1 MDILPKNR
9 RGVLGRLGRGGRS
22 SEVSDV
28 DGAPHPDEA
37 VIDLTAGV
45 VAPPEPEPEHVPE
58 RRRAD
63 RGHTPERRS
72 PGRHELQHGGRQAGH
87 QVGYHGTHH
96 GTHHGTSVAEPE
108 VAPPQ
113 PLTRA
118 EARAARTTR
127 SPSRAG
133 RNLPAAVGV
142 GAVLGALVIASLF
155 IRKEAFVV
163 LATLAIV
170 VAVWELTE
178 ALAGRGIAVPIVPV
192 AVGAI
197 GMLVAAF
204 VAGGQALAVC
214 FTLTGLGVVAW
225 RVAEGHEGAVRD
237 VAGGLFV
244 AAYVPLLAGFTMLL
258 LSPDDGP
265 WRELAFI
272 VLVVGSDT
280 GGYAVGVLVG
290 RHPMAPTVSPKK
302 SWEGLA
308 GSITACVLIGV
319 GAVVIFLDGSWW
331 AGALTGLAAVAAATL
346 GDLGESM
353 VKRDLGI
360 KDMSSLLPGHGGVL
374 DRIDSL
380 LFAAPV
386 VWLMLHALVPVS

>member
-1 MDILPKNR
+1 VVEP
-9 RGVLGRLGRGGRS
+9 GPA
-22 SEVSDV
+22 SELES
-28 DGAPHPDEA
+28 G
-37 VIDLTAGV
+37 
-45 VAPPEPEPEHVPE
+45 PEPKAP
-58 RRRAD
+58 
-63 RGHTPERRS
+63 
-72 PGRHELQHGGRQAGH
+72 
-87 QVGYHGTHH
+87 
-96 GTHHGTSVAEPE
+96 AE
-108 VAPPQ
+108 Q

-118 EARAARTTR
+118 AARAARQ
-127 SPSRAG
+127 PSRAG

-142 GAVLGALVIASLF
+142 GLVLGAFVIASLF

-178 ALAGRGIAVPIVPV
+178 ALSVRRIAVPLVPV

-204 VAGGQALAVC
+204 AAGGQALAVC
-214 FTLTGLGVVAW
+214 FALTGLGVLVW
-225 RVAEGHEGAVRD
+225 RVAEGHDGAISD

-258 LSPDDGP
+258 LAPDDGP

-272 VLVVGSDT
+272 ILVVGSDT
-280 GGYAVGVLVG
+280 GGYAVGVLAG
-290 RHPMAPTVSPKK
+290 RHPMAPSVSPKK
-302 SWEGLA
+302 SWEGFA
-308 GSITACVLIGV
+308 GSVAACVLLGIGL
-319 GAVVIFLDGSWW
+319 VVLFLDGSWW
-331 AGALTGLAAVAAATL
+331 AGAVTGVAAVLAATL
-346 GDLGESM
+346 GDLGESL

-386 VWLMLHALVPVS
+386 VWLMLHLLVPVS